1 MTWLYICVVAF
12 MVGGLIVASERWHGA
27 FTGDSDL
34 NKPQASHTRA
44 TPRVGGLAVLA
55 GSLAGLL
62 VLGPSNMTLTWLWP
76 ALFVAALPVFVAGLL
91 EDITKDIGA
100 SKRLLAAFAS
110 AAIAWW
116 LLGGVSRVGIAPVDW
131 VLSFWPVSLIFTMF
145 AVGGCTHAL
154 NIVDGMNGLAGM
166 IATLMAVSISL
177 VALQVGDMP
186 IFMIAAALA
195 SATLGFLV
203 WNFPFGRVFL
213 GDGGAYFLGFMLAEL
228 AVLLVVRNPSAG
240 NASGLNDGA
249 GAVVLMSA
257 AAAAQRGIAPMA
269 RLVSPF
275 YALAVLFY
283 PVFETGFSIW
293 RRRFKR
299 GVPVDQPD
307 ALHLHQL
314 VFRRLVR
321 VTFSRG
327 RRHAVPALCN
337 ALASPYMWV
346 LALIGLVPATIW
358 WDNAW
363 FLCASL
369 VVFAA
374 VYTWLYM
381 RLVSWRR
388 PGWLLL
394 PSVIRTH

>member
-1 MTWLYICVVAF
+1 
-12 MVGGLIVASERWHGA
+12 MVGGLIVASERWHGKL
-27 FTGDSDL
+27 TGDSDL
-34 NKPQASHTRA
+34 NKPQASHTRS

-62 VLGPSNMTLTWLWP
+62 VLGPGNMTLTWLWP
-76 ALFVAALPVFVAGLL
+76 VLFIAAMPVFVAGLL

-100 SKRLLAAFAS
+100 SKRLLAAFLS

-116 LLGGVSRVGIAPVDW
+116 LIGGVSRVGFNTADW
-131 VLSFWPVSLIFTMF
+131 LLSFWPVSLLFTMV

-166 IATLMAVSISL
+166 VATLMAASIAL
-177 VALQVGDMP
+177 VALQVQDIP
-186 IFMIAAALA
+186 IFLIATALA

-228 AVLLVVRNPSAG
+228 AVQLVVRNPG
-240 NASGLNDGA
+240 
-249 GAVVLMSA
+249 
-257 AAAAQRGIAPMA
+257 
-269 RLVSPF
+269 VSPF
-275 YALAVLFY
+275 FALAVLFY
-283 PVFETGFSIW
+283 PVFETLFSIW

-299 GVPVDQPD
+299 GTPVDQPD

-321 VTFSRG
+321 VTFSRNG
-327 RRHAVPALCN
+327 RHAVPALCN
-337 ALASPYMWV
+337 AMTSPYLWV
-346 LALIGLVPATIW
+346 LTLIGLVPATIW
-358 WDNAW
+358 WDSTPV
-363 FLCASL
+363 LCLSL

-374 VYTWLYM
+374 VYIWIYS

-388 PGWLLL
+388 PSWLVL
-394 PSVIRTH
+394 PAIGRHHK

>member
-1 MTWLYICVVAF
+1 
-12 MVGGLIVASERWHGA
+12 MVGGLIVASERWHGV
-27 FTGDSDL
+27 FTGDTDL
-34 NKPQASHTRA
+34 KKPQAMHARA
-44 TPRVGGLAVLA
+44 APRVGGLAVVA

-76 ALFVAALPVFVAGLL
+76 VLFIAAMPVFVAGLL
-91 EDITKDIGA
+91 EDITKDVG
-100 SKRLLAAFAS
+100 SGKRLLAAFIS

-116 LLGGVSRVGIAPVDW
+116 LLGGVSRVGIEWADW
-131 VLSFWPVSLIFTMF
+131 VLSYWPVSLVFTMV

-166 IATLMAVSISL
+166 IATLMALSLSL
-177 VALQVGDMP
+177 VALQVQDIP
-186 IFMIAAALA
+186 IFLIAAALA

-228 AVLLVVRNPSAG
+228 AVQLVVRNPS
-240 NASGLNDGA
+240 
-249 GAVVLMSA
+249 
-257 AAAAQRGIAPMA
+257 
-269 RLVSPF
+269 VSPF

-283 PVFETGFSIW
+283 PVFETMFSIW

-321 VTFSRG
+321 VTFSRD

-337 ALASPYMWV
+337 AMTSPYLWV

-358 WDNAW
+358 WDNTW
-363 FLCASL
+363 ILCGSIA
-369 VVFAA
+369 VFCW
-374 VYTWLYM
+374 VYIWLYS

-388 PGWLLL
+388 PSWLLL
-394 PSVIRTH
+394 PSLGRDYHRRHSGKH

>member
-1 MTWLYICVVAF
+1 MSQPEFWGQLSWLYICIVAF
-12 MVGGLIVASERWHGA
+12 LVGGLIVASERWHGA
-27 FTGDSDL
+27 FTGDTDL
-34 NKPQASHTRA
+34 NKPQASHSRS
-44 TPRVGGLAVLA
+44 TPRVGGLAVVA

-62 VLGPSNMTLTWLWP
+62 VLGPQNMTLTWLWP
-76 ALFVAALPVFVAGLL
+76 VLFIAAMPVFVAGLL
-91 EDITKDIGA
+91 EDITKDVGA
-100 SKRLLAAFAS
+100 GKRLIAAFVS

-116 LLGGVSRVGIAPVDW
+116 LVGGVSRVGWEWANW
-131 VLSFWPVSLIFTMF
+131 VLSFWPISLVFTMV

-166 IATLMAVSISL
+166 VATLMAVSLAL
-177 VALQVGDMP
+177 VAFQVGDMP
-186 IFMIAAALA
+186 IFLIATALA

-228 AVLLVVRNPSAG
+228 AVQLVVRNPS
-240 NASGLNDGA
+240 
-249 GAVVLMSA
+249 
-257 AAAAQRGIAPMA
+257 
-269 RLVSPF
+269 VSPF

-283 PVFETGFSIW
+283 PVFETLFSIW

-299 GVPVDQPD
+299 GTPVDQPD

-321 VTFSRG
+321 VTFSRD

-337 ALASPYMWV
+337 AMTSPYLWV

-358 WDNAW
+358 WDNTLI
-363 FLCASL
+363 LCVSI
-369 VVFAA
+369 VVFSLA
-374 VYTWLYM
+374 YLWLYS

-388 PGWLLL
+388 PSWLLL
-394 PSVIRTH
+394 PSIGGRHHRR

>member
-1 MTWLYICVVAF
+1 MTWFYICVVAF
-12 MVGGLIVASERWHGA
+12 MVGGLIVASERWHGRY
-27 FTGDSDL
+27 TGDSDL
-34 NKPQASHTRA
+34 SKPQASHARA

-55 GSLAGLL
+55 GTLAGLL

-76 ALFVAALPVFVAGLL
+76 ALFVASLPVFVAGLL

-100 SKRLLAAFAS
+100 GKRLLAAFLS

-116 LLGGVSRVGIAPVDW
+116 LLGGVARVGFAWADW
-131 VLSFWPVSLIFTMF
+131 ILAYWPVSLLFTVV

-166 IATLMAVSISL
+166 VATLMAVSISL

-186 IFMIAAALA
+186 IFLISLALA

-228 AVLLVVRNPSAG
+228 AVLLVVRNPS
-240 NASGLNDGA
+240 
-249 GAVVLMSA
+249 
-257 AAAAQRGIAPMA
+257 
-269 RLVSPF
+269 VSPF

-283 PVFETGFSIW
+283 PVFETLFSIW

-321 VTFSRG
+321 VTFSR
-327 RRHAVPALCN
+327 RSRHAVPALCN
-337 ALASPYMWV
+337 AMASPYLWV
-346 LALIGLVPATIW
+346 LTLIGLVPATIF

-363 FLCASL
+363 ALCASL
-369 VVFAA
+369 VVFASA
-374 VYTWLYM
+374 YIWLYS

-394 PSVIRTH
+394 PSVLRSD

>member
-1 MTWLYICVVAF
+1 MSLPYLSESLIWLVIGVVAF
-12 MVGGLIVASERWHGA
+12 MVGGLIVVSERWHGKI
-27 FTGDSDL
+27 TGDYDL
-34 NKPQASHTRA
+34 TKPQATHARP
-44 TPRVGGLAVLA
+44 TPRVGGLAVVA
-55 GSLAGLL
+55 GTLAGLL

-76 ALFVAALPVFVAGLL
+76 VLFIAAMPVFFAGLL
-91 EDITKDIGA
+91 EDLTKDVG
-100 SKRLLAAFAS
+100 SGKRLMAAFIS

-116 LLGGVSRVGIAPVDW
+116 LLGGVSRVGLSWADW
-131 VLSFWPVSLIFTMF
+131 MLSFWPISLVFTMI

-166 IATLMAVSISL
+166 IATLMSISLAL
-177 VALQVGDMP
+177 VALQVQDVP
-186 IFMIAAALA
+186 IFLIATALA

-228 AVLLVVRNPSAG
+228 AVQLVVRNPG
-240 NASGLNDGA
+240 
-249 GAVVLMSA
+249 
-257 AAAAQRGIAPMA
+257 
-269 RLVSPF
+269 VSPF

-283 PVFETGFSIW
+283 PVFETLFSIW

-299 GVPVDQPD
+299 GVPAGQPD

-321 VTFSRG
+321 VTFSRD

-337 ALASPYMWV
+337 AMTSPYLWV

-363 FLCASL
+363 ALCASL
-369 VVFAA
+369 VVFAG
-374 VYTWLYM
+374 VYIWLYS

-388 PGWLLL
+388 PRWLLL
-394 PSVIRTH
+394 PSVGRGSRHK

>member
-27 FTGDSDL
+27 LTGDSDF
-34 NKPQASHTRA
+34 NKPQASHARA

-55 GSLAGLL
+55 GTLAGLL

-76 ALFVAALPVFVAGLL
+76 ALFVSALPVFVAGLL

-100 SKRLLAAFAS
+100 SRRLLAAFGS

-116 LLGGVSRVGIAPVDW
+116 LLGGVSKVGIWWADW
-131 VLSFWPVSLIFTMF
+131 VLSYWPVSLVFTMF

-166 IATLMAVSISL
+166 VATLMAVSISL
-177 VALQVGDMP
+177 VALQVGDVP

-228 AVLLVVRNPSAG
+228 AVLLVVRNPS
-240 NASGLNDGA
+240 
-249 GAVVLMSA
+249 
-257 AAAAQRGIAPMA
+257 
-269 RLVSPF
+269 VSPF

-337 ALASPYMWV
+337 AMASPYMWV

-363 FLCASL
+363 FLCGSL
-369 VVFAA
+369 VVFAG

-394 PSVIRTH
+394 PSVLRTP

>member
-1 MTWLYICVVAF
+1 MSLPQLSESLTWLVICIVAF
-12 MVGGLIVASERWHGA
+12 MVGGLIVVSERWHGKI
-27 FTGDSDL
+27 TGDYDL
-34 NKPQASHTRA
+34 TKPQASHSRA
-44 TPRVGGLAVLA
+44 TPRVGGLAVVA

-76 ALFVAALPVFVAGLL
+76 VLFIAAMPVFFAGLL
-91 EDITKDIGA
+91 EDLTKDVG
-100 SKRLLAAFAS
+100 SGKRLMAAFIS

-116 LLGGVSRVGIAPVDW
+116 LLGGVSRVGLSWADW
-131 VLSFWPVSLIFTMF
+131 VLSFWPISLIFTMI

-166 IATLMAVSISL
+166 IATLMSISLAL
-177 VALQVGDMP
+177 VALQVQDVP
-186 IFMIAAALA
+186 IFLIATALA

-228 AVLLVVRNPSAG
+228 AVQLVVRNPS
-240 NASGLNDGA
+240 
-249 GAVVLMSA
+249 
-257 AAAAQRGIAPMA
+257 
-269 RLVSPF
+269 VSPF

-283 PVFETGFSIW
+283 PVFETLFSIW

-321 VTFSRG
+321 VTFSRD

-337 ALASPYMWV
+337 AMASPYLWV

-363 FLCASL
+363 ALCASL
-369 VVFAA
+369 VVFAS
-374 VYTWLYM
+374 VYIWLYS

-388 PGWLLL
+388 PRWLLL
-394 PSVIRTH
+394 PSVGRGRHHK

>member
-1 MTWLYICVVAF
+1 MNSPQIWDTLTWLYICIVAF
-12 MVGGLIVASERWHGA
+12 MVGGLIVASERWHGKL
-27 FTGDSDL
+27 TGDSDL
-34 NKPQASHTRA
+34 NKPQASHTRS

-62 VLGPSNMTLTWLWP
+62 VLGPGNMTLAWLWP
-76 ALFVAALPVFVAGLL
+76 VLFIAVMPVFVAGLL
-91 EDITKDIGA
+91 EDITKDIGS
-100 SKRLLAAFAS
+100 SKRLLAAFLS

-116 LLGGVSRVGIAPVDW
+116 LIGGVSRVGFGTADW
-131 VLSFWPVSLIFTMF
+131 LLSFWPVSLLFTML

-166 IATLMAVSISL
+166 VATLMAASIAL
-177 VALQVGDMP
+177 VALQVQDIP
-186 IFMIAAALA
+186 IFLIATALA

-228 AVLLVVRNPSAG
+228 AVQLVVRNPG
-240 NASGLNDGA
+240 
-249 GAVVLMSA
+249 
-257 AAAAQRGIAPMA
+257 
-269 RLVSPF
+269 VSPF

-283 PVFETGFSIW
+283 PVFETLFSIW

-299 GVPVDQPD
+299 GTPVDQPD

-321 VTFSRG
+321 VTFSRNG
-327 RRHAVPALCN
+327 RHAVPALCN
-337 ALASPYMWV
+337 AMTSPYLWV
-346 LALIGLVPATIW
+346 LTLIGLVPATIW
-358 WDNAW
+358 WDNTLV
-363 FLCASL
+363 LCLSL
-369 VVFAA
+369 IVFAA
-374 VYTWLYM
+374 VYIWIYS

-388 PGWLLL
+388 PSWLVL
-394 PSVIRTH
+394 PAIGRHHK

>member
-1 MTWLYICVVAF
+1 MISPHLWGSFTWLYICIVAF
-12 MVGGLIVASERWHGA
+12 TVGGLIVASERWHGA
-27 FTGDSDL
+27 FTGDTDL
-34 NKPQASHTRA
+34 NKPQANHSRA

-55 GSLAGLL
+55 GTLAGLL

-76 ALFVAALPVFVAGLL
+76 VLFIAAMPVFVAGLL
-91 EDITKDIGA
+91 EDITKDVG
-100 SKRLLAAFAS
+100 SGKRLLAAFLS

-116 LLGGVSRVGIAPVDW
+116 LLGGVSRVGLGWADW
-131 VLSFWPVSLIFTMF
+131 MLSFWPVSLLFTMI

-166 IATLMAVSISL
+166 IATLMALSIAL
-177 VALQVGDMP
+177 VALQVQDIP
-186 IFMIAAALA
+186 IFLIATALA

-228 AVLLVVRNPSAG
+228 AVQLVVRNPS
-240 NASGLNDGA
+240 
-249 GAVVLMSA
+249 
-257 AAAAQRGIAPMA
+257 
-269 RLVSPF
+269 VSPF

-283 PVFETGFSIW
+283 PVFETLFSIW

-321 VTFSRG
+321 VTFSRD

-337 ALASPYMWV
+337 AMTSPYLWV
-346 LALIGLVPATIW
+346 LALIGLVPATIF

-363 FLCASL
+363 ALCASIA
-369 VVFAA
+369 VFCW
-374 VYTWLYM
+374 VYIWLYS

-388 PGWLLL
+388 PAWLLL
-394 PSVIRTH
+394 PSLGRNHRRK

>member
-1 MTWLYICVVAF
+1 
-12 MVGGLIVASERWHGA
+12 
-27 FTGDSDL
+27 
-34 NKPQASHTRA
+34 
-44 TPRVGGLAVLA
+44 
-55 GSLAGLL
+55 
-62 VLGPSNMTLTWLWP
+62 
-76 ALFVAALPVFVAGLL
+76 
-91 EDITKDIGA
+91 
-100 SKRLLAAFAS
+100 
-110 AAIAWW
+110 
-116 LLGGVSRVGIAPVDW
+116 
-131 VLSFWPVSLIFTMF
+131 
-145 AVGGCTHAL
+145 
-154 NIVDGMNGLAGM
+154 
-166 IATLMAVSISL
+166 MAVSISL

-228 AVLLVVRNPSAG
+228 AVLLVVRNPS
-240 NASGLNDGA
+240 
-249 GAVVLMSA
+249 
-257 AAAAQRGIAPMA
+257 
-269 RLVSPF
+269 VSPF

-321 VTFSRG
+321 VTFSR
-327 RRHAVPALCN
+327 RSRHAVPALCN

-363 FLCASL
+363 ALCASL
-369 VVFAA
+369 LVFAL

-394 PSVIRTH
+394 PSVLRTH

>member
-1 MTWLYICVVAF
+1 MISPQLWGSLTWLYICIVAF
-12 MVGGLIVASERWHGA
+12 MVGGLIVASERWHGV

-34 NKPQASHTRA
+34 KKPQAMHSRA
-44 TPRVGGLAVLA
+44 APRVGGLAVVA

-76 ALFVAALPVFVAGLL
+76 VLFIAAMPVFVAGLL
-91 EDITKDIGA
+91 EDITKDVG
-100 SKRLLAAFAS
+100 SGKRLMAAFIS

-116 LLGGVSRVGIAPVDW
+116 LLGGVSRVGIAWADW
-131 VLSFWPVSLIFTMF
+131 LLSFWPISLLFTMV

-166 IATLMAVSISL
+166 IATLMALSLAL
-177 VALQVGDMP
+177 VALQVQDIP
-186 IFMIAAALA
+186 IFLIAAALA

-228 AVLLVVRNPSAG
+228 AVQLVVRNPS
-240 NASGLNDGA
+240 
-249 GAVVLMSA
+249 
-257 AAAAQRGIAPMA
+257 
-269 RLVSPF
+269 VSPF

-283 PVFETGFSIW
+283 PVFETMFSIW

-321 VTFSRG
+321 VTFSRD

-337 ALASPYMWV
+337 AMTSPYLWV

-363 FLCASL
+363 ALCASL
-369 VVFAA
+369 AVFCW
-374 VYTWLYM
+374 VYIWLYS

-388 PGWLLL
+388 PAWLLL
-394 PSVIRTH
+394 PSLGRGAAERR

>member
-1 MTWLYICVVAF
+1 MTWLYICIVAF

-27 FTGDSDL
+27 YTGDSDMD
-34 NKPQASHTRA
+34 KPQASHTRV

-55 GSLAGLL
+55 GTLAGLL

-76 ALFVAALPVFVAGLL
+76 ALFLAALPVFVAGLL

-100 SKRLLAAFAS
+100 SKRLLAAFGS

-116 LLGGVSRVGIAPVDW
+116 LLGGVTRVGIQPVDW
-131 VLSFWPVSLIFTMF
+131 LLSYWPVSLLFTMV

-166 IATLMAVSISL
+166 IATLMAISIAV
-177 VALQVGDMP
+177 VAIQVGDLP
-186 IFMIAAALA
+186 IFMISAALA

-228 AVLLVVRNPSAG
+228 AVLLVVRNPS
-240 NASGLNDGA
+240 
-249 GAVVLMSA
+249 
-257 AAAAQRGIAPMA
+257 
-269 RLVSPF
+269 VSPF

-283 PVFETGFSIW
+283 PVFETAFSIW

-299 GVPVDQPD
+299 GMPVAQPD

-321 VTFSRG
+321 ATFSKN
-327 RRHAVPALCN
+327 RRHAIPALCN
-337 ALASPYMWV
+337 ALASPYLWV

-358 WDNAW
+358 WDNSWA
-363 FLCASL
+363 LCISL
-369 VVFAA
+369 LLFAG
-374 VYTWLYM
+374 VYIWLYS

-394 PSVIRTH
+394 PSVRVD

>member
-1 MTWLYICVVAF
+1 MTWLYICVAAF
-12 MVGGLIVASERWHGA
+12 MVGGLIVASERWHVA
-27 FTGDSDL
+27 LTADHDL
-34 NKPQASHTRA
+34 TKPQALHTRA

-55 GSLAGLL
+55 GSFAGLL

-76 ALFVAALPVFVAGLL
+76 ALFLAALPVFLAGLL
-91 EDITKDIGA
+91 EDLTKGVGA
-100 SKRLLAAFAS
+100 NKRLVAAFVS

-116 LLGGVSRVGIAPVDW
+116 LLGGVTRVGAAPLNW
-131 VLSFWPVSLIFTMF
+131 LLSYWPVSLIFTVF

-166 IATLMAVSISL
+166 IATLVAVSISL
-177 VALQVGDMP
+177 VALQVGDVP
-186 IFMIAAALA
+186 ISLIAAALA

-228 AVLLVVRNPSAG
+228 AVLLVVRNPS
-240 NASGLNDGA
+240 
-249 GAVVLMSA
+249 
-257 AAAAQRGIAPMA
+257 
-269 RLVSPF
+269 VSPF
-275 YALAVLFY
+275 YALTVLFY
-283 PVFETGFSIW
+283 PVFETFFSMW
-293 RRRFKR
+293 RRRVKR
-299 GVPVDQPD
+299 GTPVDQPD

-321 VTFSRG
+321 GAFSPQG
-327 RRHAVPALCN
+327 RHKRPALSN
-337 ALASPYMWV
+337 ALASPYLWV
-346 LALIGLVPATIW
+346 LALIVLVPATAW

-363 FLCASL
+363 VLGASL
-369 VVFAA
+369 AAFAL
-374 VYTWLYM
+374 VYLWLYA

-394 PSVIRTH
+394 PPSGRPH

>member
-1 MTWLYICVVAF
+1 
-12 MVGGLIVASERWHGA
+12 MVGGLIVASERWHGS

-34 NKPQASHTRA
+34 DKPQASHARA
-44 TPRVGGLAVLA
+44 TPRVGGIAVVA

-76 ALFVAALPVFVAGLL
+76 VLFIAAMPVFVSGLL
-91 EDITKDIGA
+91 EDITKEVGA
-100 SKRLLAAFAS
+100 GKRLLAAFAS

-116 LLGGVSRVGIAPVDW
+116 LLGGVTRVGIAGIDW
-131 VLSFWPVSLIFTMF
+131 LLAFWPISMVVTVV

-166 IATLMAVSISL
+166 VALLMALSIGL
-177 VALQVGDMP
+177 VAFQVQDIP
-186 IFMIAAALA
+186 IFLIAAALA

-228 AVLLVVRNPSAG
+228 AVQLVVRNPS
-240 NASGLNDGA
+240 
-249 GAVVLMSA
+249 
-257 AAAAQRGIAPMA
+257 
-269 RLVSPF
+269 VSPF
-275 YALAVLFY
+275 YALAAVFY
-283 PVFETGFSIW
+283 PVFETLFSIW

-299 GVPVDQPD
+299 GTPVDQPD

-321 VTFSRG
+321 VTFSRD

-337 ALASPYMWV
+337 ALASPYLWV
-346 LALIGLVPATIW
+346 LTLIGLVPATIW
-358 WDNAW
+358 YDDVYI
-363 FLCASL
+363 LCASMA
-369 VVFAA
+369 VFAA
-374 VYTWLYM
+374 VYIWIYS

-388 PGWLLL
+388 PAWLLL
-394 PSVIRTH
+394 PSLGKRAGPPK

>member
-1 MTWLYICVVAF
+1 MPQTWDTLTWLYICIVAF
-12 MVGGLIVASERWHGA
+12 TVGGLIVASERWHGA
-27 FTGDSDL
+27 FTGDSDMS
-34 NKPQASHTRA
+34 KPQASHSRA
-44 TPRVGGLAVLA
+44 APRVGGLAVVA

-76 ALFVAALPVFVAGLL
+76 VLFIAAMPVFVAGLL
-91 EDITKDIGA
+91 EDITKEVGA
-100 SKRLLAAFAS
+100 GKRLMAAFVS

-116 LLGGVSRVGIAPVDW
+116 LLGGVSRVGFTGIDW
-131 VLSFWPVSLIFTMF
+131 LLQFWPISLIVTVV

-166 IATLMAVSISL
+166 VATLMALSIGL
-177 VALQVGDMP
+177 VALQVQDIP
-186 IFMIAAALA
+186 IFLIAAALA

-228 AVLLVVRNPSAG
+228 AVQLVVRNPG
-240 NASGLNDGA
+240 
-249 GAVVLMSA
+249 
-257 AAAAQRGIAPMA
+257 
-269 RLVSPF
+269 VSPF
-275 YALAVLFY
+275 YALAAVFY
-283 PVFETGFSIW
+283 PVFETLFSIW

-299 GVPVDQPD
+299 GTPVDQPD

-321 VTFSRG
+321 VTFSRD

-337 ALASPYMWV
+337 AMTSPYLWV
-346 LALIGLVPATIW
+346 LTLIGLAPATIW
-358 WDNAW
+358 WDDPVI
-363 FLCASL
+363 LCISL

-374 VYTWLYM
+374 VYIWIYT
-381 RLVSWRR
+381 RLVLWRR
-388 PGWLLL
+388 PSWLLL
-394 PSVIRTH
+394 PSLGRNTRDKR

>member
-1 MTWLYICVVAF
+1 MISPHLWGSFTWLYICIVAF

-27 FTGDSDL
+27 FTGDTDM
-34 NKPQASHTRA
+34 NKPQASHSRA

-55 GSLAGLL
+55 GTLAGLL

-76 ALFVAALPVFVAGLL
+76 VLFIAAMPVFVAGLL
-91 EDITKDIGA
+91 EDITKDVG
-100 SKRLLAAFAS
+100 SGKRLLAAFLS

-116 LLGGVSRVGIAPVDW
+116 LLGGVSRVGLGWADW
-131 VLSFWPVSLIFTMF
+131 ILSFWPISLLFTMI

-166 IATLMAVSISL
+166 IATLMALSLAL
-177 VALQVGDMP
+177 VALQVQDIP
-186 IFMIAAALA
+186 IFLIAAALA

-228 AVLLVVRNPSAG
+228 AVQLVVRNPS
-240 NASGLNDGA
+240 
-249 GAVVLMSA
+249 
-257 AAAAQRGIAPMA
+257 
-269 RLVSPF
+269 VSPF

-283 PVFETGFSIW
+283 PVFETLFSIW

-321 VTFSRG
+321 VTFSRD

-337 ALASPYMWV
+337 AMTSPYLWV
-346 LALIGLVPATIW
+346 LALIGLVPATIF

-363 FLCASL
+363 ALCASL
-369 VVFAA
+369 VVFCW
-374 VYTWLYM
+374 VYIWLYS

-388 PGWLLL
+388 PAWLLL
-394 PSVIRTH
+394 PSLGRDRHRK